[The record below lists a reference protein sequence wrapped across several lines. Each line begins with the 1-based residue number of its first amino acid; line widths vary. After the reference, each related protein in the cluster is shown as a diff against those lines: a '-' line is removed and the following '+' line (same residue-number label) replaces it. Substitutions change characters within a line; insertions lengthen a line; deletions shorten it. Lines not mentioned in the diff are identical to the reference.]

1 MAMFEKSKTK
11 TKPVAFIQGKS
22 RQDDEF
28 VNLQED
34 GVKSV
39 LTSQTTL
46 RLMPSYSSSGRRCI
60 YVAGASGS
68 GKSYWTA
75 QYIRDWIRFNN
86 KKTDDKM
93 VYIFS
98 ALNADPV
105 FDKIID
111 EHPNKVHR
119 VNVNADL
126 LNDPIGMDEIE
137 KGSLLIFDDIDV
149 LGTKLRKYIYDVI
162 NQVLQ
167 IGRHFDLSIIIT
179 SHLINGTDRNFNRI
193 VMNESHYVVLFLH
206 GLARKHVKYWA
217 DTYAGLDTTDLKQL
231 YKLAGRSVVFHK
243 NYPQFYIL
251 DTKIIPLRIE

>member
-1 MAMFEKSKTK
+1 
-11 TKPVAFIQGKS
+11 
-22 RQDDEF
+22 
-28 VNLQED
+28 
-34 GVKSV
+34 
-39 LTSQTTL
+39 
-46 RLMPSYSSSGRRCI
+46 
-60 YVAGASGS
+60 
-68 GKSYWTA
+68 
-75 QYIRDWIRFNN
+75 
-86 KKTDDKM
+86 M

-119 VNVNADL
+119 VNVNAEL